1 MNPGENCVNIK
12 YTKPA
17 KDKKKDKSDFLRS
30 PRFLSPTSKPGPR
43 SKLAG
48 VGQLF
53 LFFFFLPWFRLCSPL
68 KHTAWLFNLFKS
80 TACRYIITWANCIY
94 FKLGCVPIW
103 STKDIVIETM
113 PECFKDTYPDKRV
126 IIDRTELFCQM
137 ELF

>member
-1 MNPGENCVNIK
+1 MSILNTLNLQKIRRRISQIFCVHQ
-12 YTKPA
+12 
-17 KDKKKDKSDFLRS
+17 DFCHPHQNRDLDQN
-30 PRFLSPTSKPGPR
+30 L
-43 SKLAG
+43 LA
-48 VGQLF
+48 LANYF
-53 LFFFFLPWFRLCSPL
+53 FFFFFLPWFRLCSPL